1 MRTSGIAFVIVFTSV
16 LFPFLPVQAQ
26 NVNNDYFTTPQ
37 SDELLTSVEK
47 YHLSAENFWK
57 VFREGDNQAA
67 ILNLKYVLRYF
78 PNHPEALDLL
88 GLIAKLTK
96 TPSLPISHY
105 HKTLRL
111 FPQHAFTHAQ
121 YGNYLA
127 ENSVNN
133 VQIKEGIANLEKAI
147 EMNPKLAVAYAWL
160 ANAYYKTG
168 NSELALQSAKKAKEL
183 DYQDEKLES
192 ILNND
197 TK

>member
-1 MRTSGIAFVIVFTSV
+1 MRTFGTAFVFFVYLTLLTI
-16 LFPFLPVQAQ
+16 PVKADK
-26 NVNNDYFTTPQ
+26 VNNDYFTT
-37 SDELLTSVEK
+37 SRDDNLLNNVER
-47 YHLSAENFWK
+47 YHLGTENFWK
-57 VFREGDNQAA
+57 AYLAGGNQYA
-67 ILNLKYVLRYF
+67 ISHLEFVLRYF

-88 GLIAKLTK
+88 GHIAKLTK

-105 HKTLRL
+105 HKALRL

-133 VQIKEGIANLEKAI
+133 VQIKEGIANLKKAI

-168 NSELALQSAKKAKEL
+168 NSELALQSAKKAKKL
-183 DYQDEKLES
+183 NYQDEMLDKVLK
-192 ILNND
+192 NN
-197 TK
+197 TN